1 MAINLKEYTL
11 VHYFLEKSP
20 DKNPDWY
27 NKKGSAY
34 ISQEEWAKAVPVY
47 KEALKTHKK
56 ASTEFRE
63 NW

>member
-1 MAINLKEYTL
+1 L

-47 KEALKTHKK
+47 KEALKTHRK